1 MGIDKVLLIT
11 FTERSTRD
19 LRSRVFERLQDT
31 EEALTRFLA
40 CGEVPTDAVSA
51 LLCTSDA
58 ELHRDRLREALAT
71 FDRATISTIH
81 AFCEGMLK
89 ELGVLGDW
97 DSDDAVLSDPRALV
111 EQCATDVYLNMFA
124 TAPEVVLE
132 PRRALLVAREACEST
147 L

>member
-1 MGIDKVLLIT
+1 MMFDVTGPLPTSPLLLEASAGTGKTWTIAALATRFLAETEMGIDKVLLIT

-71 FDRATISTIH
+71 F
-81 AFCEGMLK
+81 
-89 ELGVLGDW
+89 
-97 DSDDAVLSDPRALV
+97 
-111 EQCATDVYLNMFA
+111 
-124 TAPEVVLE
+124 
-132 PRRALLVAREACEST
+132 
-147 L
+147 